1 MRLGRLFGV
10 PVRLNL
16 LSLPMIALALW
27 LGEGRRLS
35 IMAASIL
42 FHELMHIAAARF
54 LHVRVHELE
63 LTPAGGAARL
73 ENLWRLRPG
82 QVAAVALAGPAAN
95 LLIMVLAAALCWWGL
110 MNPLVAAALIEQ
122 NLIILLFNL
131 LPALPMD
138 GGRVLCGLLS
148 RRMSPAAAARMGTRI
163 SGLLSLTLSV
173 LSVYGIVRGR
183 LNITLPMAAAFLL
196 VSAGRERR
204 QAEFSLIESLMGRG
218 AELEEEGA
226 LPLKWLAVSGN
237 TTVREAAV
245 RLRPRH
251 MHLIAV
257 YDGAM
262 KLTKVL
268 GEEALTAALLADGEQ
283 KIAEISGSV
292 KKNVF

>member
-1 MRLGRLFGV
+1 
-10 PVRLNL
+10 
-16 LSLPMIALALW
+16 
-27 LGEGRRLS
+27 
-35 IMAASIL
+35 
-42 FHELMHIAAARF
+42 
-54 LHVRVHELE
+54 
-63 LTPAGGAARL
+63 
-73 ENLWRLRPG
+73 
-82 QVAAVALAGPAAN
+82 
-95 LLIMVLAAALCWWGL
+95 
-110 MNPLVAAALIEQ
+110 
-122 NLIILLFNL
+122 
-131 LPALPMD
+131 
-138 GGRVLCGLLS
+138 
-148 RRMSPAAAARMGTRI
+148 
-163 SGLLSLTLSV
+163 
-173 LSVYGIVRGR
+173 
-183 LNITLPMAAAFLL
+183 MAAAFLL

-262 KLTKVL
+262 KLTEVL